1 MGAKAGSFPRPLLRL
16 NRWMPGLVRD
26 GVIILVVLV
35 AFGAVLLLAG
45 IDPLRAYADVFSQTL
60 GTPYGVSEVLVR
72 MVPLLLTA
80 VAVAIPARL
89 GLINI
94 GGEGQFYIGAW
105 LATWGAITFTNLP
118 GWLLLP
124 LMCILGMI
132 GGGLWAAIAGWLRAR
147 GWVSETITTLLLNYV
162 APLLT
167 NFFIFGSWKAPDS
180 GLYPVSS
187 TFVAAARLPTF
198 GGTRVTVGI
207 ILALIAVIAFW
218 FVIARTRWGLEMRA
232 IGGNAEAARRLG
244 IPLSRYI
251 VIALFAGGALA
262 GLAGMAEV
270 SGIHGRLIQVISPG
284 YGFMGFLISWLAGG
298 SAVGILLMSFLLAV
312 IASGGTVLQL
322 TQGLPY
328 AVVNILMAIILF
340 IVLARPVAGL
350 RLAGGKGKVV

>member
-1 MGAKAGSFPRPLLRL
+1 MAAKADSLPRAHTAAPDWIQSLSRA
-16 NRWMPGLVRD
+16 
-26 GVIILVVLV
+26 VILMLVVLV
-35 AFGAVLLLAG
+35 AFSVVLVMAG
-45 IDPLRAYADVFSQTL
+45 KDPLRAYVDIFTQTL
-60 GTPYGVSEVLVR
+60 ATPYGISEVLVR
-72 MVPLLLTA
+72 MIPLVLTA

-94 GGEGQFYIGAW
+94 GGEGQFYMGAW
-105 LATWGAITFTNLP
+105 LATWGAISFADLP
-118 GWLLLP
+118 AFLLLP
-124 LMCILGMI
+124 LMGLLGMV
-132 GGGLWAAIAGWLRAR
+132 GGGMWAAIAGFLRAR
-147 GWVSETITTLLLNYV
+147 GWVSETISTLLLNYV

-167 NFFIFGSWKAPDS
+167 NFFIFGPWKSPDS

-198 GGTRVTVGI
+198 GGTRVTFGI
-207 ILALIAVIAFW
+207 ILALIAVLLLW
-218 FVIARTRWGLEMRA
+218 FVMTRTRWGLEMRA
-232 IGGNAEAARRLG
+232 IGGNPEAARRLG

-251 VIALFAGGALA
+251 LIALFAGGALA
-262 GLAGMAEV
+262 GLGGMAEV

-298 SAVGILLMSFLLAV
+298 SALGIVLMSFLLAI

-340 IVLARPVAGL
+340 IVLARPAV
-350 RLAGGKGKVV
+350 RSK

>member
-1 MGAKAGSFPRPLLRL
+1 MAAKNGSLTPSSARLAGWSPALLRAGI
-16 NRWMPGLVRD
+16 M
-26 GVIILVVLV
+26 ILVVLA
-35 AFGAVLLLAG
+35 AFSAVLVLAG
-45 IDPLRAYADVFSQTL
+45 KDPLRAYVDVFSQTF
-60 GTPYGVSEVLVR
+60 GTPYGMSQVLVR

-94 GGEGQFYIGAW
+94 GGEGQFYMGAW
-105 LATWGAITFTNLP
+105 LATWGAITFTDLP
-118 GWLLLP
+118 VWLLLP
-124 LMCILGMI
+124 LMCILGMV
-132 GGGLWAAIAGWLRAR
+132 GGGLWAAIAGFLRAK

-167 NFFIFGSWKAPDS
+167 NLFIFGPWKAPDS

-187 TFVAAARLPTF
+187 TFVAAARLPSL
-198 GGTRVTVGI
+198 GGTEVTIAIV
-207 ILALIAVIAFW
+207 LALAAVVVYW
-218 FVIARTRWGLEMRA
+218 FVITRTRWGLEMRA

-244 IPLSRYI
+244 IPLSRY
-251 VIALFAGGALA
+251 VITGLCAGGALA

-284 YGFMGFLISWLAGG
+284 YGFMGFLISWLAGA

-340 IVLARPVAGL
+340 IVLARPAAGFTA
-350 RLAGGKGKVV
+350 AGGKGK

>member
-1 MGAKAGSFPRPLLRL
+1 MAAKAGSFPRSPVRQSGWMLALL
-16 NRWMPGLVRD
+16 RD
-26 GVIILVVLV
+26 GVIILVVV
-35 AFGAVLLLAG
+35 AAFSVVLLLAG
-45 IDPLRAYADVFSQTL
+45 KDPLRAYVDVFSQTL
-60 GTPYGVSEVLVR
+60 GTPYGISEVLVR
-72 MVPLLLTA
+72 MVPLILTA

-94 GGEGQFYIGAW
+94 GGEGQFYMGAW
-105 LATWGAITFTNLP
+105 LATWGAITFVNLP
-118 GWLLLP
+118 AWLLLP
-124 LMCILGMI
+124 LMCILGMV
-132 GGGLWAAIAGWLRAR
+132 GGGLWAAIAGLLRAK

-162 APLLT
+162 APLVT
-167 NFFIFGSWKAPDS
+167 NFFIFGLWKSPDS
-180 GLYPVSS
+180 GLFPVSS

-207 ILALIAVIAFW
+207 ILAFVAVLAFW
-218 FVIARTRWGLEMRA
+218 FVMTRTRWGLEMRA
-232 IGGNAEAARRLG
+232 IGGNAEGARRLG
-244 IPLSRYI
+244 IPLPRYI
-251 VIALFAGGALA
+251 VFALFAGGALA

-298 SAVGILLMSFLLAV
+298 SAVGMLLMSFLLAV

-340 IVLARPVAGL
+340 IVLARPAARTGST
-350 RLAGGKGKVV
+350 GGKGK

>member
-1 MGAKAGSFPRPLLRL
+1 MAANAGSFPRSPFRWNGWMLSLLRA
-16 NRWMPGLVRD
+16 
-26 GVIILVVLV
+26 GVILLVVLV
-35 AFGAVLLLAG
+35 AFSLVLLLAG
-45 IDPLRAYADVFSQTL
+45 KDPLRAYTDVFSQTL
-60 GTPYGVSEVLVR
+60 GTPYGLSEILVR
-72 MVPLLLTA
+72 MVPLILTA

-118 GWLLLP
+118 VWLLLP

-132 GGGLWAAIAGWLRAR
+132 GGGLWAAIAGFLRAK

-167 NFFIFGSWKAPDS
+167 NFFIFGPWKSPDS

-198 GGTRVTVGI
+198 GGTRVTVA
-207 ILALIAVIAFW
+207 ILLAFVAVLAFW
-218 FVIARTRWGLEMRA
+218 FVITRTRWGLEMRA

-244 IPLSRYI
+244 IPLTKYI
-251 VIALFAGGALA
+251 VVALLAGGALA

-340 IVLARPVAGL
+340 IVLARPAAGI
-350 RLAGGKGKVV
+350 RLAMGKGK

>member
-1 MGAKAGSFPRPLLRL
+1 MAAKAGPLSRAPMRLSGWMLAALRD
-16 NRWMPGLVRD
+16 LVL
-26 GVIILVVLV
+26 ILLVLA
-35 AFGAVLLLAG
+35 AFSVVLLLAG
-45 IDPLRAYADVFSQTL
+45 KDPLRAYADVVSQTL
-60 GTPYGVSEVLVR
+60 GTPYGISEVLVR

-105 LATWGAITFTNLP
+105 LATWGAITFTDLP
-118 GWLLLP
+118 AWLLLP

-132 GGGLWAAIAGWLRAR
+132 GGGLWAAIAGFLRAR

-167 NFFIFGSWKAPDS
+167 NFFIFGAWKAPDS

-198 GGTRVTVGI
+198 GGSRVGVGI
-207 ILALIAVIAFW
+207 VFALIALVAFW
-218 FVIARTRWGLEMRA
+218 FVITRTRWGLEMRA
-232 IGGNAEAARRLG
+232 IGGNADAARRLG
-244 IPLSRYI
+244 IPLPRYI
-251 VIALFAGGALA
+251 VLALFAGGALA

-298 SAVGILLMSFLLAV
+298 SAIGILLMSFLLAV

-328 AVVNILMAIILF
+328 AVVNILMAIMLF
-340 IVLARPVAGL
+340 IVLARPATGIRMV
-350 RLAGGKGKVV
+350 GGKGK

>member
-1 MGAKAGSFPRPLLRL
+1 MATSAGSIPSARVRWSGWILALLRAGA
-16 NRWMPGLVRD
+16 M
-26 GVIILVVLV
+26 ILVVLV
-35 AFGAVLLLAG
+35 AFSVVLLLAG
-45 IDPLRAYADVFSQTL
+45 KDPLRAYADVFSQTL
-60 GTPYGVSEVLVR
+60 GTPYGISEVLVR
-72 MVPLLLTA
+72 MIPLILTA

-94 GGEGQFYIGAW
+94 GGEGQFYLGAW

-118 GWLLLP
+118 AWVLLP
-124 LMCILGMI
+124 LMCALGMV
-132 GGGLWAAIAGWLRAR
+132 GGGLWAAVAGFLRAK

-167 NFFIFGSWKAPDS
+167 NYFIFGLWKASDS

-187 TFVAAARLPTF
+187 TFVAAARLPTL
-198 GGTRVTVGI
+198 GGTRVTAGI
-207 ILALIAVIAFW
+207 IFALVALLAFW
-218 FVIARTRWGLEMRA
+218 FVISRTRWGLEMRA
-232 IGGNAEAARRLG
+232 IGGNSEAARRLG
-244 IPLSRYI
+244 IPLQKYI

-328 AVVNILMAIILF
+328 AVVNILMALILF
-340 IVLARPVAGL
+340 IVLARPAARWNLTG
-350 RLAGGKGKVV
+350 RKSK

>member
-1 MGAKAGSFPRPLLRL
+1 MAARAGSFARSAVRLSGWMLSLLRDAV
-16 NRWMPGLVRD
+16 LV
-26 GVIILVVLV
+26 LLVLV
-35 AFGAVLLLAG
+35 AFGAVLLVSG
-45 IDPLRAYADVFSQTL
+45 RDPLRAYADVFSQTL
-60 GTPYGVSEVLVR
+60 GTPYGISEVLVR
-72 MVPLLLTA
+72 MIPLILTA

-94 GGEGQFYIGAW
+94 GGEGQFYMGAW
-105 LATWGAITFTNLP
+105 LATWGAITFTDSP
-118 GWLLLP
+118 AWLLLP
-124 LMCILGMI
+124 LMGILGMI
-132 GGGLWAAIAGWLRAR
+132 GGGLWAALAGFLRAK

-162 APLLT
+162 APLVT
-167 NFFIFGSWKAPDS
+167 NFFIFGYWKAPDS

-187 TFVAAARLPTF
+187 TFVAAARLPTL

-207 ILALIAVIAFW
+207 FLAVAAVLAFW
-218 FVIARTRWGLEMRA
+218 FVITRTRWGLEMRA
-232 IGGNAEAARRLG
+232 IGGNAEGARRLG
-244 IPLSRYI
+244 IPVSRYI
-251 VIALFAGGALA
+251 VIALCTGGALA

-328 AVVNILMAIILF
+328 AVVNVMMAIILF
-340 IVLARPVAGL
+340 IVLARPTG
-350 RLAGGKGKVV
+350 RR